1 MDIAGPFVLWQ
12 TIPINIQKELKADQ
26 LDMGT
31 GEGKLMV
38 EENDVKEM
46 SPAEVP
52 RLVVVMFSC

>member
-1 MDIAGPFVLWQ
+1 MDIAGPFVLRQ
-12 TIPINIQKELKADQ
+12 TIPINIQKEFKADQ
-26 LDMGT
+26 LDTGT

-52 RLVVVMFSC
+52 CLVVVLFSC